1 MAIKKLN
8 IVMSY
13 PITWNMGKVFVSG
26 RIKPA
31 LFGS

>member
-1 MAIKKLN
+1 MAITYNKDKRSGLT
-8 IVMSY
+8 Y
-13 PITWNMGKVFVSG
+13 AYETTVSG

>member
-1 MAIKKLN
+1 
-8 IVMSY
+8 
-13 PITWNMGKVFVSG
+13 MGELCKQKRIEIIEAETSVSG